1 MTNLNFKFSRALKAA
16 AKKQVATG
24 EQSIIFWKHNP
35 PPAHR
40 LWTLQQEVSDMAVW
54 ELHLLL
60 LSTQR
65 GNGCES
71 NSAFL
76 KLATWHKQ
84 QCPGV
89 SHKCQRSSPF
99 SPGLRKYE
107 LLSQLSRKRGLPRWL
122 SGKESAYQCRRHGF
136 DPLVRKVSWRR
147 NGNPLQYSWFGNP
160 VDTGAWRATVHGAAK
175 SQTQPT

>member
-1 MTNLNFKFSRALKAA
+1 
-16 AKKQVATG
+16 
-24 EQSIIFWKHNP
+24 
-35 PPAHR
+35 
-40 LWTLQQEVSDMAVW
+40 MAVW

-122 SGKESAYQCRRHGF
+122 SGKESAYQCRRCGF
-136 DPLVRKVSWRR
+136 TLWVRKIPLRRKWLLTPLKSHRQRNLVGYSPWRHKR
-147 NGNPLQYSWFGNP
+147 IG
-160 VDTGAWRATVHGAAK
+160 HGLVTKQQQSTK
-175 SQTQPT
+175 SILI